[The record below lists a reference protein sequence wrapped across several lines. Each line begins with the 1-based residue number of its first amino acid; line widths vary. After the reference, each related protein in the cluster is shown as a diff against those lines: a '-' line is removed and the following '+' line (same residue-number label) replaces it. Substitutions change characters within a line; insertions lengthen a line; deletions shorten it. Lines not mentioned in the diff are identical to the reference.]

1 MPCERVIKLQL
12 PTLESSSE
20 ASVHFAA
27 RLIGRRATQCASDG
41 RQRECSLRA
50 LLSGAAL
57 WANMYRAF
65 WCAVSGWGG
74 GWDGALAL
82 LQRQLP
88 ASMIVAKQKEH
99 FK

>member
-1 MPCERVIKLQL
+1 M
-12 PTLESSSE
+12 
-20 ASVHFAA
+20 HFAA
-27 RLIGRRATQCASDG
+27 PLIGRRATQYASGG

-74 GWDGALAL
+74 WDGALAL

-88 ASMIVAKQKEH
+88 AKQKEH